1 MLKNLSII
9 ALVSTVSALYGCQHA
24 RVGHE
29 EEMLREAD
37 CLFHNSDMNKDG
49 ILSHQSTRHFV
60 KKYL

>member
-49 ILSHQSTRHFV
+49 ILSH
-60 KKYL
+60 